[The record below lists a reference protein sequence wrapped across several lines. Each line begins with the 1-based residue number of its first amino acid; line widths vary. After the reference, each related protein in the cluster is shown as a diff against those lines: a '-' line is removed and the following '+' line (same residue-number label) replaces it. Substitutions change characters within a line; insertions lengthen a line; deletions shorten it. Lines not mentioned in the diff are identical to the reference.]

1 MEEPRGPRKDRLARL
16 AGRGR
21 EETTP
26 VVLQLGVIAVVG
38 LLVAV
43 VLAISLVLWVVIR

>member
-1 MEEPRGPRKDRLARL
+1 MEERGGSRKNRFARL

-21 EETTP
+21 EETSP
-26 VVLQLGVIAVVG
+26 VVLQLGVIGAVG

-43 VLAISLVLWVVIR
+43 ILVISLVIWAVLR